1 MAIFNESGEEVSQ
14 ETVSGD
20 AMFFL
25 LLDSLE
31 EGYSIGVSFPITSV
45 LDDGS
50 IFEINSLEELQD
62 VIAACREQWQE
73 AIIGQGNQIV
83 QECVWEVAIP
93 EDVIYSTYIDA
104 VFAAADD
111 GGIIFYHR
119 GVTYNGTWIVYFIED
134 ELHLN
139 INLDNQEEIGLDWNF
154 DWKVDTYN
162 DIMIELS
169 NDNDDAFILNR
180 ECEAG
185 NYCTTLTFQEC
196 EFEDMPGFSEFDLA
210 SYVDCIIV
218 MAAPQPEVDE
228 VTGELPPPID
238 WEVSYY
244 VLEADAQLGVNALN
258 TMLPYLNETASQELY
273 VRISNPENQEFVIAV
288 ITLEA
293 IFCE

>member
-1 MAIFNESGEEVSQ
+1 M
-14 ETVSGD
+14 
-20 AMFFL
+20 
-25 LLDSLE
+25 
-31 EGYSIGVSFPITSV
+31 

-196 EFEDMPGFSEFDLA
+196 EFEDMRGFSEFDLA